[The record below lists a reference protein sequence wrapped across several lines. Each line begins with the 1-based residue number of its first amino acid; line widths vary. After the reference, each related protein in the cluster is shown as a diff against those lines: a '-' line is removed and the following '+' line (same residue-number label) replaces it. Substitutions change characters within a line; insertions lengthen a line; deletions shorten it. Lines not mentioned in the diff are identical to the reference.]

1 MKFVKW
7 EDLKSGM
14 RLARPIYS
22 KSGVLLYERDAKLTT
37 AGIESVK
44 NFGLLGIYILEPAEP
59 LPPMSEEDLE
69 FEKFEIKTVASLQ
82 DELGRII
89 SSKKQRNLPTLV
101 SQVIRKYGHH
111 DDKIHFYQNLR
122 SMDDYVCRHMFNTAL
137 LCALMA
143 SRMNTSV
150 ENRLLLVTAALVHD
164 IGKITSKNPAIFG
177 GETDPEKLASMYD
190 EAISA
195 AEGLEEVFGSDGPMV
210 RRICQQALRAQ
221 KDADLHLEPQIKKM
235 LPEAKILQVAGRYD
249 EITGMSLTGESISEV
264 RAILEFQDN
273 EDVYD
278 PEVVQALID
287 SVFILFPGVSVE
299 LSSGEKALVINEN
312 QQNILKPTVI
322 TFRQNKIM
330 DLTDRDN
337 ADIRVVDIM
346 KTLDNRYIMSDVSQV
361 GISIP
366 E

>member
-1 MKFVKW
+1 M
-7 EDLKSGM
+7 
-14 RLARPIYS
+14 P
-22 KSGVLLYERDAKLTT
+22 
-37 AGIESVK
+37 
-44 NFGLLGIYILEPAEP
+44 
-59 LPPMSEEDLE
+59 
-69 FEKFEIKTVASLQ
+69 
-82 DELGRII
+82 
-89 SSKKQRNLPTLV
+89 V
-101 SQVIRKYGHH
+101 SR
-111 DDKIHFYQNLR
+111 
-122 SMDDYVCRHMFNTAL
+122 
-137 LCALMA
+137 
-143 SRMNTSV
+143 
-150 ENRLLLVTAALVHD
+150 E
-164 IGKITSKNPAIFG
+164 
-177 GETDPEKLASMYD
+177 
-190 EAISA
+190 
-195 AEGLEEVFGSDGPMV
+195 
-210 RRICQQALRAQ
+210 
-221 KDADLHLEPQIKKM
+221 QIKKM